1 MPRCGIHWL
10 VDTGRVSIN
19 QALAR
24 AGQMA
29 GRIPEWEEFAGP
41 ATGVVALPN
50 RLCWSGNP
58 LFNVGDQRERLT
70 LYTTLLGEG
79 QREDIARW
87 VNPQHL
93 VADWP
98 SVRRLTARNLISVW
112 ESRLPTLA
120 AV

>member
-1 MPRCGIHWL
+1 
-10 VDTGRVSIN
+10 VSIN

-24 AGQMA
+24 AGQVA

-50 RLCWSGNP
+50 RLSWSGRSS
-58 LFNVGDQRERLT
+58 FDVSDWHERLT

-98 SVRRLTARNLISVW
+98 SIRRLTARNLISAW
-112 ESRLPTLA
+112 ESRLPALA